1 MPKRAP
7 TGFTLIESMIAMAT
21 LAILVAIGIPSFK
34 GTLERQ
40 RTRTA
45 AHLLSTQFAI
55 ARNTAISQ
63 RRPTTVCPS
72 LDGTRCSNGSDWSQ
86 GWIMYRDPGKAPQP
100 ADASA
105 VLQWENRPIA
115 GATRLLS
122 TSGRRLIRFL
132 PDGRSAGTNLRVRV
146 CSGERLMA
154 EVVVNNLGRV
164 RSSRPADNPPCLD

>member
-1 MPKRAP
+1 MPGRAP
-7 TGFTLIESMIAMAT
+7 TGFTLIGSMIALAT

-45 AHLLSTQFAI
+45 AHLLSSQFAV

-72 LDGTRCSNGSDWSQ
+72 SDGIHCSNGSDWSR
-86 GWIMYRDPGKAPQP
+86 GWIMYRDPGRTSQP

-105 VLQWENRPIA
+105 ILRWENHPTA
-115 GATRLLS
+115 GTTRLIS
-122 TSGRRLIRFL
+122 TSGRHLIRFL

-154 EVVVNNLGRV
+154 EVTVNNLGRV
-164 RSSRPADNPPCLD
+164 RSSRPTGDPPCAG